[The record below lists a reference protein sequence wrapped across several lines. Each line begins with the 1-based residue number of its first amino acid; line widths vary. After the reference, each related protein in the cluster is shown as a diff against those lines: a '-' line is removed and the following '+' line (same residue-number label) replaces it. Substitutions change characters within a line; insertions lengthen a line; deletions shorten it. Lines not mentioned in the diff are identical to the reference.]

1 MSASNTVRL
10 AMPAEAVDIARIQR
24 RAWGEHPLLAEGAA
38 SVKSDEAVQIW
49 HEAIVKP
56 PLAHC
61 RVLVAIG
68 EDAMVAGFAVT
79 GPSGDPDAEPAD
91 AEIAEFV
98 VDAAQRGRGHGSR
111 LLNAAVDTLRAD
123 GFEVARI
130 WVPAANDAL
139 RGFLSASGFAPDGA
153 HQEIAMADGAPG
165 LKLVRLHSGIAQ

>member
-38 SVKSDEAVQIW
+38 SVRSDEAVQSW

-61 RVLVAIG
+61 RVLVALA
-68 EDAMVAGFAVT
+68 EDNLVAGFAVT
-79 GPSGDPDAEPAD
+79 GPCGDPDAEPTD
-91 AEIAEFV
+91 AEIVEFV
-98 VDAAQRGRGHGSR
+98 VDAAQRGNGHGSR
-111 LLNAAVDTLRAD
+111 LITAAVDTLRAD
-123 GFEVARI
+123 GFEVAHI

-139 RGFLSASGFAPDGA
+139 RAFLTGCGFAADGA
-153 HQEIAMADGAPG
+153 HQEIAMAEGAPS
-165 LKLVRLHSGIAQ
+165 LKLVRLHAAISG